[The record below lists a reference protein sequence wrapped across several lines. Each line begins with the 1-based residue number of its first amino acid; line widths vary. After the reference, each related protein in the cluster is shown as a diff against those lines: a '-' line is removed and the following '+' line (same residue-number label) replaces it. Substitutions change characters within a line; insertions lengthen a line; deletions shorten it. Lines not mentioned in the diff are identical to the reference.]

1 MNKVEVSAFLYQEI
15 GRLTKPLGYRRHREL
30 GFVRRWSGGFDS
42 ISIPLVDYNPI
53 FKFSLVFGIRLD
65 AVELFT
71 RRFTNV
77 APGFEEITKT
87 ALINLDYF
95 TGRRYTEYEV
105 TNAAEIQ
112 VALQEATAILLN
124 NWFPLVTHCRT
135 PEGLYAAMNTPRG
148 KLPFDHTQLPYCAI
162 NHVTL
167 AHMCDPARLESLIAE
182 YDRQMANTNPRVRD
196 PFDRLVAYL
205 RAAHTPET

>member
-1 MNKVEVSAFLYQEI
+1 MKNAEVSAVLDQEI
-15 GRLTKPLGYRRHREL
+15 KLLTRPLGFRHHKEL

-53 FKFSLVFGIRLD
+53 FKFTLVFGIRLD
-65 AVELFT
+65 AIEQFT
-71 RRFTNV
+71 RQFTSV
-77 APGFEEITKT
+77 APGFEDSTKT
-87 ALINLDYF
+87 ALIRLDYF

-112 VALQEATAILLN
+112 VALQEAAAILLN
-124 NWFPLVTHCRT
+124 DWFPLVDHCKT
-135 PEGLYAAMNTPRG
+135 PQGLYAAINTPRG
-148 KLPFDHTQLPYCAI
+148 QIPFDHTQLPYCAI

-167 AHMCDPARLESLIAE
+167 AYMCDLARLESLIAE
-182 YDRQMANTNPRVRD
+182 YDRQMANTNPRVRA

-205 RAAHTPET
+205 RAAHPPET